1 MNSQGWFP
9 LGLTGWISL
18 QSKGLSRVAQHHSS
32 KASILWCSAFFM
44 VQLSHPYMTTRKKT
58 IALTLQTFAGKVISL
73 LSHIL
78 SRFFIAFLPKTKLLF
93 FFFHSCNHYLQWSFG
108 AQENKGC
115 HCFHCFSMYF
125 PWNNGA
131 GCSDLHFL
139 ICTYLIKTIPKKMK
153 CKKEKWLSEDAL
165 EIT

>member
-1 MNSQGWFP
+1 MNIQDWFP
-9 LGLTGWISL
+9 LWWTGWISL

-32 KASILWCSAFFM
+32 KASILWCSAIFI
-44 VQLSHPYMTTRKKT
+44 VQLSHPLMTSEET

-73 LSHIL
+73 LFHIL
-78 SRFFIAFLPKTKLLF
+78 SRFFIAFLPRTNCCFVLF
-93 FFFHSCNHYLQWSFG
+93 CFPTAAVTICSYFG

-139 ICTYLIKTIPKKMK
+139 ICTYLINTIPKKINAKRQNGCLRMPLK
-153 CKKEKWLSEDAL
+153 
-165 EIT
+165 